1 MTEDERYESLRH
13 CKYVI
18 LLLQRFLCLRLRFFV
33 NVIVTNLCMIF
44 FVCVC
49 RWVDEVIPDA
59 PWVINQEFLDKN
71 KIDFVAHDSL
81 P

>member
-1 MTEDERYESLRH
+1 M
-13 CKYVI
+13 
-18 LLLQRFLCLRLRFFV
+18 
-33 NVIVTNLCMIF
+33 MIF
-44 FVCVC
+44 MLILY

-59 PWVINQEFLDKN
+59 PWVLNQEFLDKH

>member
-13 CKYVI
+13 CKYSSFSCCTIIINKCNTVSH
-18 LLLQRFLCLRLRFFV
+18 
-33 NVIVTNLCMIF
+33 IF
-44 FVCVC
+44 FIIS

-59 PWVINQEFLDKN
+59 PWVVSEEFLDKHN
-71 KIDFVAHDSL
+71 IDFVAHDSL

>member
-13 CKYVI
+13 CKYII
-18 LLLQRFLCLRLRFFV
+18 LLLCFLYLRFFV
-33 NVIVTNLCMIF
+33 NVIIIVTNLCVTFYF
-44 FVCVC
+44 FVC